1 MKILFIL
8 GMYYP
13 RYSAN
18 GLCCKNIVDECVAN
32 GWKVSCVVNAFN
44 GNETPYE
51 LDGAKIYPI
60 SPRLS
65 YRLQEKAQLRL
76 QLYPKKASA
85 LKTVAN
91 VINKAKLLLFS
102 WSWPYV
108 APLYTRRFYKKARS
122 LYFKEHFDV
131 VIGVY
136 TPIDSLY
143 AAYKLKNKFHE
154 IKFIPYYLDAL
165 AGGWGPIVWSK
176 RRREKR
182 LRKWEQKIARKADA
196 IISMQSSMEY
206 HKNYPILDNN
216 TSCRYFLD
224 VPMMLSDVRCI
235 SKKSDSSKIALFAG
249 SISYPRRNPI
259 PLLKIFSL
267 VCKKVDLKLFFV
279 GDCSNV
285 EIFQPYIEE
294 SNGRICLLG
303 QKTHEEVLQLE
314 KESDFLI
321 NIGNNNPYTIPSKIF
336 EYMRFGKPISSTYS
350 IDEEPSLV
358 YLKKYGYTCFI
369 DERTD
374 IKTSAEHLINFIK
387 SNENINIPEGFCQKT
402 FYDSTPKAFVDTI
415 KKILGMS

>member
-131 VIGVY
+131 VI
-136 TPIDSLY
+136 D
-143 AAYKLKNKFHE
+143 
-154 IKFIPYYLDAL
+154 
-165 AGGWGPIVWSK
+165 
-176 RRREKR
+176 
-182 LRKWEQKIARKADA
+182 RK
-196 IISMQSSMEY
+196 S
-206 HKNYPILDNN
+206 
-216 TSCRYFLD
+216 
-224 VPMMLSDVRCI
+224 VV
-235 SKKSDSSKIALFAG
+235 
-249 SISYPRRNPI
+249 
-259 PLLKIFSL
+259 
-267 VCKKVDLKLFFV
+267 
-279 GDCSNV
+279 
-285 EIFQPYIEE
+285 
-294 SNGRICLLG
+294 
-303 QKTHEEVLQLE
+303 
-314 KESDFLI
+314 
-321 NIGNNNPYTIPSKIF
+321 
-336 EYMRFGKPISSTYS
+336 
-350 IDEEPSLV
+350 
-358 YLKKYGYTCFI
+358 
-369 DERTD
+369 
-374 IKTSAEHLINFIK
+374 
-387 SNENINIPEGFCQKT
+387 
-402 FYDSTPKAFVDTI
+402 
-415 KKILGMS
+415 